1 MYYSIKTSNTQGW
14 NLSEA
19 QLPKAPKYLAELV
32 EIEVYFSYLDRIGL
46 LKIVFVQQL
55 IPVFPCVFSLYFVF
69 LLYKFRHFFS
79 LYFYFL
85 LYRFRF
91 FSLNFVFLHYR
102 FRWILF
108 SFRFISQS
116 TSTES
121 ENTVAYGNVLCKRI
135 DSNLQILKNNQPDP
149 YGSR

>member
-19 QLPKAPKYLAELV
+19 QLPKAPKYLAELL
-32 EIEVYFSYLDRIGL
+32 EIEVYFSYLDRIGI

-55 IPVFPCVFSLYFVF
+55 IPVFPCV
-69 LLYKFRHFFS
+69 FS

-108 SFRFISQS
+108 SLRFISQS